1 MSRSLRHG
9 AFAATAL
16 VFSIAAL
23 SACGAGKDAQ
33 TLQVRPDNAATA
45 VDSIKIQNLNIIT
58 QPEPDAE
65 GPAVISATLF
75 NDGPKREV
83 VEKVALPGTDAT
95 VKLQPAKGKGPLVVP
110 AGGRLIIGGK
120 DNASAVIENGRQAGS
135 DGSVQT
141 VAFTFSE
148 TGDIDLGAAVV
159 PATSFFEKFGPS
171 ALPSAKPSPSDSAS
185 GTPGAEADAESGSP
199 SGAGTGDDSANP
211 STDTNT
217 DDAANSTDDATVG
230 R

>member
-16 VFSIAAL
+16 VFSIATL
-23 SACGAGKDAQ
+23 SACAAGNNAQ

-58 QPEPDAE
+58 QPDPETE
-65 GPAVISATLF
+65 GPAVIAATLF

-83 VEKVALPGTDAT
+83 VEKVTLPGTNAT
-95 VKLQPAKGKGPLVVP
+95 VELKPAKGKGPVVIP

-120 DNASAVIENGRQAGS
+120 NNASAVIENGRQAGA
-135 DGSVQT
+135 DGNVQN
-141 VAFTFSE
+141 VAFTLSE
-148 TGDIDLGAAVV
+148 TGDIELGAAIV

-171 ALPSAKPSPSDSAS
+171 TAPSPKPSPTPSAS
-185 GTPGAEADAESGSP
+185 ETGSEATGETSEGQSGSQADGTA
-199 SGAGTGDDSANP
+199 SDGSATDGAAGTADDE
-211 STDTNT
+211 
-217 DDAANSTDDATVG
+217 AATH
-230 R
+230 

>member
-9 AFAATAL
+9 ALAATAL

-23 SACGAGKDAQ
+23 SACSAGNDAQ

-65 GPAVISATLF
+65 GPAVIAATLF
-75 NDGPKREV
+75 NDGAKPET
-83 VEKVALPGTDAT
+83 VEKIALPGTGTT
-95 VKLQPAKGKGPLVVP
+95 VELKAAKGKGPLVVP
-110 AGGRLIIGGK
+110 AGGRVIIGGK
-120 DNASAVIENGRQAGS
+120 NNASAVIEDGRRAGTNG
-135 DGSVQT
+135 DVQT

-148 TGDIDLGAAVV
+148 TGDIELGAAIV

-171 ALPSAKPSPSDSAS
+171 ALPSAEPKATPSGSAS
-185 GTPGAEADAESGSP
+185 ETPGSASETPGESGSP
-199 SGAGTGDDSANP
+199 SATPSGSATP
-211 STDTNT
+211 S
-217 DDAANSTDDATVG
+217 DDAAAEH
-230 R
+230 